1 VTCGT
6 RSAAIRC
13 LTELPNSLNSLTV
26 SKLTTGR
33 RPRGTEAIY
42 QSTPTNLGVTGEFAE
57 AALIMREMAGE
68 FRQRGRACPTHH
80 IGMAASFPCFGDSAD
95 RRIE

>member
-1 VTCGT
+1 M
-6 RSAAIRC
+6 
-13 LTELPNSLNSLTV
+13 
-26 SKLTTGR
+26 
-33 RPRGTEAIY
+33 Y
-42 QSTPTNLGVTGEFAE
+42 QSSPSGFAE
-57 AALIMREMAGE
+57 VALIMGEMAGE